1 MKGQNR
7 SFFLDSHLSYN
18 YSTFIF
24 MYHEMAEILPLGH
37 KTFVQP
43 INQWDIPRG
52 RDEFCARVKHTEIL
66 SKWHEKQHRITQGI
80 GLHRFR
86 IRQVILYYWPPRGQP
101 LCRYGWLWPIKYV
114 LDQWEWL
121 TDKNKISLYR
131 FSQITI
137 VCRLFKKWLRK
148 DSFISFHKMTNQ
160 WMNNI

>member
-7 SFFLDSHLSYN
+7 SFFLESHLSYI

-37 KTFVQP
+37 KTVVQP

-86 IRQVILYYWPPRGQP
+86 IRLVILYYWHLVVS
-101 LCRYGWLWPIKYV
+101 LCVDVDDNDQLNLYSISEHGKQTKINSLSIVLVKFLLFAVCLKKRLW
-114 LDQWEWL
+114 E
-121 TDKNKISLYR
+121 
-131 FSQITI
+131 
-137 VCRLFKKWLRK
+137 
-148 DSFISFHKMTNQ
+148 DSFISFNKITN
-160 WMNNI
+160 